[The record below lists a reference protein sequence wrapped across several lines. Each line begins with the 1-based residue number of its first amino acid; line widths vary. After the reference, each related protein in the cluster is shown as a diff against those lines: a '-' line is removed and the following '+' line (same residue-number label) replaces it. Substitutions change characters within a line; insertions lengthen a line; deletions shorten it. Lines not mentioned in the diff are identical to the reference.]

1 MSTIEEREDGPN
13 PFIALACCTGA
24 QQGIVNSA
32 AAAWIYDRLTGSK
45 VHKIWT
51 QFIQSED
58 W

>member
-32 AAAWIYDRLTGSK
+32 AAA
-45 VHKIWT
+45 
-51 QFIQSED
+51 
-58 W
+58 